1 MEKRTFEEKLAILK
15 RNLQKRLDNLP
26 EFSKNMREQLNV
38 FENQRTQLVNK
49 IKQYEKDEYVV
60 KILKSNLDYIDS
72 QYEREIAE
80 QRLELE
86 RLEKSKPMLA
96 YIIKEIDEVVKY
108 PTTYKVLEVFIDL
121 FFAFPITITFPL
133 RGFDNDVTGFF
144 FVALVG

>member
-1 MEKRTFEEKLAILK
+1 MEKRTFEEKVAILK

-49 IKQYEKDEYVV
+49 IKQYEKDEYIV

-86 RLEKSKPMLA
+86 RLEKSKPSLA
-96 YIIKEIDEVVKY
+96 YIIKELDEVVKY
-108 PTTYKVLEVFIDL
+108 PTTYVVLDVFIDL
-121 FFAFPITITFPL
+121 FLDRTL
-133 RGFDNDVTGFF
+133 NDW
-144 FVALVG
+144 VAIEENEKEEKLNEQQ

>member
-121 FFAFPITITFPL
+121 FLDRTL
-133 RGFDNDVTGFF
+133 NDWVSIEENEKEQTQS
-144 FVALVG
+144 

>member
-108 PTTYKVLEVFIDL
+108 PTTYKVLEVFID
-121 FFAFPITITFPL
+121 
-133 RGFDNDVTGFF
+133 
-144 FVALVG
+144 